1 MPECQAISRPLDFIW
16 LAFAVFLALIVV
28 LRMQHFGL
36 HIDES
41 TGAGKFLFEV
51 SNPEGF
57 SGAVFLH
64 VFEHFSFLRRP
75 NRQLFE
81 NAGEAFE
88 SWKRRSGTVQ
98 VLLPSPAMQRA
109 LLASSD
115 FKRLWWPGAEC
126 HVAG

>member
-1 MPECQAISRPLDFIW
+1 
-16 LAFAVFLALIVV
+16 
-28 LRMQHFGL
+28 MQHFGL

-41 TGAGKFLFEV
+41 TGAGKLLTKDQMNHFLFEV
-51 SNPEGF
+51 SNPEDF

-64 VFEHFSFLRRP
+64 VFDLFSFLRRP
-75 NRQLFE
+75 DSQLFE

-115 FKRLWWPGAEC
+115 FKRLWWPGAEW